1 MARDNASG
9 PQAADDRSSGSCCCE
24 SRDTKDGNTF
34 KAQVSPNGS
43 HPLRD
48 HSIERHREEEN
59 APKKPRACMGVL
71 YFNQRRYDSQKPPL
85 CGGWRRSLPEEQLTG
100 QLPSDSVPGGDF
112 KYVCVGYSTYDEEGL
127 KRAAARRS
135 SEADAVVLPYCEGLE
150 VISAAAMSRKPE
162 LMSAGGPD
170 LSSDPSDSSRESS
183 RGVEDGHAP
192 VRQRPGRSFVPGG
205 ADIPEGMTFDKF
217 RER

>member
-1 MARDNASG
+1 
-9 PQAADDRSSGSCCCE
+9 
-24 SRDTKDGNTF
+24 
-34 KAQVSPNGS
+34 
-43 HPLRD
+43 
-48 HSIERHREEEN
+48 
-59 APKKPRACMGVL
+59 MGVL

-217 RER
+217 RERFERMAGRIVEKMGSNASFMGAHIKRTWQQVARELGGGGGDNQGRGQ